1 MKNLQKKNILSFI
14 ISSFIFLF
22 FNFSAKSQG
31 PNSFADLAEKL
42 LPSVVNISATKII
55 ETRANSFNFNFPP
68 GSPFEDLFKEF
79 DKNGVP
85 QKRKTQSLGSGF
97 VIDKD
102 GTIITCNHVIQ
113 GAEGILVKFIN
124 GKQYEAKLVGSDP
137 TSDIA
142 VLKIKTK
149 DNLQSVSL
157 GDSDKARVGDW
168 VLAIGNPFGLGGTV
182 TAGIVSA
189 RNRDINLGKYDDFI
203 QTDAS
208 INQGNSGGP
217 LFNVDGQVI
226 GINSAILSQ
235 TGGSVGIGFAIPSN
249 LAKHNIEQLIK
260 FGEIKRGFIG
270 VRIQEVT
277 KEIAD
282 SLGLSNE
289 EGALIASITANG
301 PASKAGLE
309 AGDVILEFDNKKIEN
324 MRKLPR
330 VVADTPIGQNVAI
343 KIWRNKQLITKQ
355 ITVEK
360 LTEEKVSKNKLTR
373 QNSGNSYQ
381 SIFIKELKIKI
392 RDITDDDVKQRPNL
406 ENIQGVY
413 ISDVEGLSPLA
424 QIGIKSGDIIVA
436 VANIKINNLTSFQ
449 DQFKNQLKRNQ
460 NSILLT
466 ILDKDNQSR
475 FVGVKIK

>member
-392 RDITDDDVKQRPNL
+392 RDITDDDVKQRRNL

>member
-55 ETRANSFNFNFPP
+55 ETRANSFNFNVPP

-424 QIGIKSGDIIVA
+424 QIGIKAGDIIVA

>member
-424 QIGIKSGDIIVA
+424 QIGIKAGDIIVA

>member
-14 ISSFIFLF
+14 FSSFIFLF

-55 ETRANSFNFNFPP
+55 ETRANSFNFNVPP

-424 QIGIKSGDIIVA
+424 QIGIKAGDIIVA

>member
-1 MKNLQKKNILSFI
+1 MDLGTQLSI
-14 ISSFIFLF
+14 GVPIEV
-22 FNFSAKSQG
+22 
-31 PNSFADLAEKL
+31 ADLAEKL

>member
-392 RDITDDDVKQRPNL
+392 RDITDDDVKQRRNL

-424 QIGIKSGDIIVA
+424 QIGIKAGDIIVA